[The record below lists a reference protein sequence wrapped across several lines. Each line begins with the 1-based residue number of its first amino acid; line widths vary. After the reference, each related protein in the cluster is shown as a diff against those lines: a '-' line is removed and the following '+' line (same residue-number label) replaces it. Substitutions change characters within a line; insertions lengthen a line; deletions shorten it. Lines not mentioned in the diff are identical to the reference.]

1 MKAPAFLLY
10 TGDFLSSPDVQL
22 MQAHEVG
29 AYCLLLFNSWQS
41 DRPGYLPDDEDR
53 LRRVAR
59 LSPAQW
65 AESRQLLL
73 GKFPTAPDDPTR
85 RHNPRLTAEATKQQ
99 QYRELK
105 AIAGKASAAKRA
117 AQATGVAQNATGVQH
132 LLPENRPAAPAAE
145 ALSTPVEIYPTPVAP
160 PPNTRCQNGQQKGNL
175 SLSISRS
182 SSLRSEREAA
192 VAAQP
197 APQLE
202 KSGQKPTTG
211 RQRRAVPPTLAEVQ
225 AHAAAQHPDTPEAA
239 AEAAAFH
246 DHYQSN
252 GWRVG
257 KNPMTDWP
265 AAFRNWLRRRA
276 QFQPAGSDS
285 PPYRGGAGGGATPPS
300 RARTAPKPHDPNR
313 YS

>member
-1 MKAPAFLLY
+1 MKSPAFLLY

-59 LSPAQW
+59 LSPTQW

-85 RHNPRLTAEATKQQ
+85 RHNPRLTAEAIKQQ
-99 QYRELK
+99 QHRELK
-105 AIAGKASAAKRA
+105 ALAGKASAAKRA
-117 AQATGVAQNATGVQH
+117 TQATGVAQNSTGVQH
-132 LLPENRPAAPAAE
+132 LLAENRPAPPAAE
-145 ALSTPVEIYPTPVAP
+145 SLSTAVEIRPTPVAP
-160 PPNTRCQNGQQKGNL
+160 PPNTRCQNGQQEGNL

-192 VAAQP
+192 AAAQP
-197 APQLE
+197 APQLGRKVE
-202 KSGQKPTTG
+202 KSSGSPSPRRGGG
-211 RQRRAVPPTLAEVQ
+211 RGVGLPPTLAEVQ
-225 AHAAAQHPDTPEAA
+225 AHAATAHPATPEAA

-265 AAFRNWLRRRA
+265 AAFRNWLRRRS
-276 QFQPAGSDS
+276 QFQPPGSA
-285 PPYRGGAGGGATPPS
+285 PATPPA
-300 RARTAPKPHDPNR
+300 RARTAPKPHDPTR